1 MDIDNQTIVI
11 PQTYKRYNGKLYSTI
26 GINKPMDKGDC
37 IKYKD
42 KKITFDMAISG
53 ILKPVK
59 NAYHTERIRP
69 RIHVWYDEYTNSY
82 YHLKRAS
89 NTVLIVYRPLFG
101 TNDDTIYL
109 ESKKKFVRLME
120 FNNKKEYL

>member
-26 GINKPMDKGDC
+26 GISKP
-37 IKYKD
+37 
-42 KKITFDMAISG
+42 
-53 ILKPVK
+53 
-59 NAYHTERIRP
+59 
-69 RIHVWYDEYTNSY
+69 
-82 YHLKRAS
+82 
-89 NTVLIVYRPLFG
+89 
-101 TNDDTIYL
+101 DDTIYL